1 VSQACNRD
9 NFAIGRSNYD
19 WRYTGKIHFVW
30 MQDGERHAGT
40 ATGIDRVSACVQY
53 CIAGFSSEIVTGGHS
68 MTVAVERWPHVKS
81 PARLSR
87 IYSSLS
93 YFA

>member
-1 VSQACNRD
+1 
-9 NFAIGRSNYD
+9 
-19 WRYTGKIHFVW
+19 

-40 ATGIDRVSACVQY
+40 ATGIDCVSACVQY
-53 CIAGFSSEIVTGGHS
+53 CVAGFSSKIVTGGHG

-87 IYSSLS
+87 IYSSLKNLFVAEHEQHRRLRPIPTGR